1 VYRIGVVWCGV
12 ILAGAVVR
20 CVYKKIGGKPCFDW
34 LERAWSILLTFVFI
48 TFTRLFFRAG
58 SNLNPAEANE
68 VAWKTAQSMV
78 DRIGSPWNTQCI
90 PDVCIAYKNVFLMII
105 LGMLIHW
112 LPENWKRRY
121 RLAFAHLPLP
131 IMAVSIVI
139 IVFVLYQFVTADL
152 QKFIYFQF

>member
-1 VYRIGVVWCGV
+1 
-12 ILAGAVVR
+12 
-20 CVYKKIGGKPCFDW
+20 
-34 LERAWSILLTFVFI
+34 VFI

-90 PDVCIAYKNVFLMII
+90 PDVCIAYKNVFLVII

-121 RLAFAHLPLP
+121 RLAFAYLPLP